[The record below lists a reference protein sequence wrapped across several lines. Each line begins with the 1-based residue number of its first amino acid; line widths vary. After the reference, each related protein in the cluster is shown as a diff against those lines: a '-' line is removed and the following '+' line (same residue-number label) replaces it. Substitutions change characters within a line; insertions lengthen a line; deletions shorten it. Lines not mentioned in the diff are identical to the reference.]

1 MVYLSRLFYI
11 IYFWSILLCYVHL
24 LLLLLATTC
33 HHAAV
38 VYLYYIGNGKT
49 LIMAQTLS
57 HIHVDI
63 IHKNYF
69 VFSCVNNYTYI
80 SILPTATVLRNI
92 TKIIIIKTIHV
103 LYGKK
108 RFDVEVFDYLYV
120 FINRRFIIIQRKY
133 IFIGTSWWL
142 I

>member
-1 MVYLSRLFYI
+1 MVYLSRLFHI
-11 IYFWSILLCYVHL
+11 IYFCSILLCYVHL
-24 LLLLLATTC
+24 LLLYVEYFSNDLPPSC
-33 HHAAV
+33 HRV
-38 VYLYYIGNGKT
+38 PIYIGNT

-63 IHKNYF
+63 IDKYYF
-69 VFSCVNNYTYI
+69 VFSRVNNYTYI
-80 SILPTATVLRNI
+80 SILLAATVLRNI
-92 TKIIIIKTIHV
+92 TKIIIIKPIHV

-108 RFDVEVFDYLYV
+108 RFDVEVFDYV
-120 FINRRFIIIQRKY
+120 FINRRFIIIKWKY